1 MKKYEEK
8 EPRLTPVE
16 CGNRNGY
23 APS

>member
-16 CGNRNGY
+16 CGNRNG
-23 APS
+23 